1 MIGNQS
7 WYCHERRAGAR
18 SRTARF
24 TSRMHSR
31 SSRDDFLVNRFP
43 LIRSL
48 FPLSAILCPPPFFY
62 LFYLPLSFSLSFF
75 PDTFLT
81 QAQFY
86 FLRRTPSV
94 SPCEADLAENRVSL
108 YNQIHRTC
116 VTRDCNMCNRN
127 YRPIFGIYYGISYK
141 YAARALLATYIY
153 IYFPSNLKP
162 TFL

>member
-1 MIGNQS
+1 MAIKVGIATRGGQ
-7 WYCHERRAGAR
+7 ERGREPRASRRECTLGLPETTSSLTVFLLFALSR
-18 SRTARF
+18 SFLFPPSSSFFSIFF
-24 TSRMHSR
+24 TSR
-31 SSRDDFLVNRFP
+31 
-43 LIRSL
+43 
-48 FPLSAILCPPPFFY
+48 
-62 LFYLPLSFSLSFF
+62 SLSLSLSSFA
-75 PDTFLT
+75 DTFLT

-127 YRPIFGIYYGISYK
+127 YRSISGIYYGISYK

-153 IYFPSNLKP
+153 IYIL
-162 TFL
+162 LLI